1 VTSLVLI
8 VLMALWR
15 PIPAPVWT
23 VAGAGAIVLW
33 ALFAIGWGMVLLSTF
48 LINHFELFGL
58 EQLWRELRGIPA
70 AGPQFRQPLFYRWVR
85 HPLYFGF
92 ILAFWATPRMTVG
105 HLLLALGMTIYILIA
120 IRLEERDLLASI
132 GAPYADYRR
141 RDRPPQRHQHDQ
153 DETRHGDIDAAF
165 ERQRHHPSPGRLEAA
180 PRHHAVL
187 HAEQHDQRN
196 IDCQRDVL
204 RGRRARIDRARHDEI
219 ADETD
224 EIKEGRQEQQIYRQ
238 SYKHLGVARHHRSP
252 GRRKPTRRCG
262 ADVTTICRDAIG

>member
-1 VTSLVLI
+1 MARYTQMLIGLAVYLLFLATFLYLIGFVGDLVVPRTIDAGAVAPQDIALAIDIALIALFGVQHSVMARRGFKAAWTRVVPLALERSVYVAVTSLVLI

-15 PIPAPVWT
+15 PIPAPVWS

-33 ALFAIGWGMVLLSTF
+33 VLFAIGWGMVLLSTF

-120 IRLEERDLLASI
+120 IRFEERDLLASI

-141 RDRPPQRHQHDQ
+141 RV
-153 DETRHGDIDAAF
+153 GMLF
-165 ERQRHHPSPGRLEAA
+165 PGL
-180 PRHHAVL
+180 
-187 HAEQHDQRN
+187 
-196 IDCQRDVL
+196 
-204 RGRRARIDRARHDEI
+204 GRAR
-219 ADETD
+219 
-224 EIKEGRQEQQIYRQ
+224 
-238 SYKHLGVARHHRSP
+238 
-252 GRRKPTRRCG
+252 
-262 ADVTTICRDAIG
+262 